1 MFRCAI
7 DVSSQSRP
15 QPRNQH
21 PFVRLDGAGGL
32 KHWRCC
38 NIDFYL
44 FRDKPTIA
52 GSVAIPNTV
61 GDTALL
67 PMLVAKLLFGELL
80 KPRQW
85 LGIGLLILGFLV
97 PAWFSRS

>member
-1 MFRCAI
+1 
-7 DVSSQSRP
+7 
-15 QPRNQH
+15 
-21 PFVRLDGAGGL
+21 
-32 KHWRCC
+32 
-38 NIDFYL
+38 
-44 FRDKPTIA
+44 
-52 GSVAIPNTV
+52 VAIPNTV

-97 PAWFSRS
+97 LAWFSRS